1 MTGATPNTLS
11 LLKRTPMH
19 RLSLDGSWTL
29 SAGAGP
35 LPDDL
40 EGIEVPAVVP
50 GCVHTDLLRA
60 GLIPDPFDGDNESV
74 LAWIGRT
81 DWAYERTFDAGD
93 LDRDDRWDLVAEG
106 LDTFATI
113 WLNGHLVGHTQ
124 NQFRSSRFD
133 VVPYLRA
140 SDNHLRIAF
149 SAPVVRAESL
159 ARVHGDLPHVNH
171 HPYNTVRKS
180 AANFGWDWGID
191 VATSGIWKS
200 IGLESWSGVRVTDVR
215 PLVQLDGSTGIL
227 DVHVGVERDGIP
239 ATAELEVDLRGPDG
253 EVCARTTAV
262 AGEGAA
268 SVRLRVDDV
277 QRWWPRGYG
286 EQPLYAV
293 SVGLAG
299 ADERWHGRVG
309 FRTVELETPPDRAG
323 TAFRL
328 VVNGERVFV
337 KGANWIPDHA
347 FVTEMD
353 ADRYRRRIVD
363 ATDAHMNL
371 LRVWGGGIYE
381 SDDFYDL
388 CDELGV
394 LVWQDFLFA
403 CAAYREDDEFARE
416 VEAEAREAVTRLS
429 PHPSLVVWNGNN
441 ENIVAFA
448 EWPAWRPLLR
458 GRAWGNLYYR
468 ELLPRIVAELD
479 GTRPYS
485 PGSPYSYD
493 DYLSPNDA
501 AHGTMHIWDVWNVLD
516 YRDYA
521 LHRPRFV
528 SEFGFQGPPA
538 WSTLSRVVHDTPLDP
553 FGAQMLV
560 HQKADQGNLKLE
572 RGMAGHLSTPT
583 TIDDWH
589 WATQLNQAMAIRFGI
604 EHFRTL
610 GEHLTG
616 SIVWQLNDNWP
627 VVSWAAVDF
636 DEHRKPVWHA
646 LKHVYQ
652 PRLLV
657 ARGAADAVALSLS
670 NDDPEGWAGVV
681 SVTRTSFAGEE
692 RASVDVSAEVG
703 ARSHAEV
710 AVPDA
715 VLRDWDVT
723 REVLVI
729 DAPGFG
735 RTVHHGAEVVDQILD
750 ADPLAVEVQ
759 RSAGGWTVVVTAR
772 SLARDVTLLVDRA
785 HPSLSVDAGLRT
797 LLAGESAEFAVR
809 GDAGDA
815 ASLSSPLV
823 VRHANSFAAANVS
836 RA

>member
-29 SAGAGP
+29 SAVAGP

-74 LAWIGRT
+74 LAWVGRT

-124 NQFRSSRFD
+124 NQFRSYRFD

-538 WSTLSRVVHDTPLDP
+538 WSTLTRVVHDTPLDP

>member
-1 MTGATPNTLS
+1 
-11 LLKRTPMH
+11 MH

-29 SAGAGP
+29 SAVAGP
-35 LPDDL
+35 LPDAL
-40 EGIEVPAVVP
+40 EGVDLPAVVP

-60 GLIPDPFDGDNESV
+60 GLIPDPFDGDNESA

-93 LDRDDRWDLVAEG
+93 LGRDDRWDLVADG

-124 NQFRSSRFD
+124 NQFRSYRFD

-159 ARVHGDLPHVNH
+159 ARVHGELPHVNH
-171 HPYNTVRKS
+171 HPYNIVRKS

-215 PLVQLDGSTGIL
+215 PLVQLDGETGVL
-227 DVHVGVERDGIP
+227 DVHVGVEWDGIP
-239 ATAELEVDLRGPDG
+239 ATAELDVDLRGPDG
-253 EVCARTTAV
+253 EVCARATAV
-262 AGEGAA
+262 AGEGVA
-268 SVRLRVDDV
+268 SARLLVDDV

-286 EQPLYAV
+286 DQPLYTV
-293 SVGLAG
+293 SVGLRG
-299 ADERWHGRVG
+299 SEQRWDGRVG
-309 FRTVELETPPDRAG
+309 FRTVELQTPPDRAG

-328 VVNGERVFV
+328 VVNGERIFV

-381 SDDFYDL
+381 SDEFYDI
-388 CDELGV
+388 CDEEGV

-403 CAAYREDDEFARE
+403 CAAYREDDEFALE

-516 YRDYA
+516 YRDYT

-538 WSTLSRVVHDTPLDP
+538 WSTLTRVVHDTPLDP
-553 FGAQMLV
+553 FGPQMLV

-572 RGMAGHLSTPT
+572 RGMAGHLATPT
-583 TIDDWH
+583 NIDDWH

-604 EHFRTL
+604 EYFRTL
-610 GEHLTG
+610 GDHLTG

-657 ARGAADAVALSLS
+657 ARGAADAVTVSLS
-670 NDDPEGWAGVV
+670 NDDPDGWAGVV
-681 SVTRTSFAGEE
+681 TVTRASFAGEE
-692 RASVDVSAEVG
+692 RSSVDMSAEVG

-710 AVPDA
+710 TVPGD
-715 VLRDWDVT
+715 VLRDWDVA

-750 ADPLAVEVQ
+750 ADPLEVEVHPA
-759 RSAGGWTVVVTAR
+759 AGGWTVVVTAR

-785 HPSLSVDAGLRT
+785 DPSLSVDAGLRT
-797 LLAGESAEFAVR
+797 LLAGESAEFTVR

-823 VRHANSFAAANVS
+823 VRHANSFAAANTP

>member
-1 MTGATPNTLS
+1 
-11 LLKRTPMH
+11 MH

-29 SAGAGP
+29 SAVAGP

-81 DWAYERTFDAGD
+81 DWVYERTFDAGD

-227 DVHVGVERDGIP
+227 DVHVGVEWDGIP
-239 ATAELEVDLRGPDG
+239 AAAELDVDLRGPDG

-262 AGEGAA
+262 AGEGVA

-286 EQPLYAV
+286 EQPLYAL
-293 SVGLAG
+293 SVGLAS
-299 ADERWHGRVG
+299 AAERWHGRVG

-388 CDELGV
+388 CDEMGV

-538 WSTLSRVVHDTPLDP
+538 WSTLTRVVHDTPLDP

-657 ARGAADAVALSLS
+657 ARGEADAVTLSLS

-681 SVTRTSFAGEE
+681 TVTRTSFAGEE
-692 RASVDVSAEVG
+692 RASAEVSAEVD

-710 AVPDA
+710 AVPGD

-750 ADPLAVEVQ
+750 ADPLTVEVH

-785 HPSLSVDAGLRT
+785 HPSLSVDAGLQT

-809 GDAGDA
+809 GDDGDA